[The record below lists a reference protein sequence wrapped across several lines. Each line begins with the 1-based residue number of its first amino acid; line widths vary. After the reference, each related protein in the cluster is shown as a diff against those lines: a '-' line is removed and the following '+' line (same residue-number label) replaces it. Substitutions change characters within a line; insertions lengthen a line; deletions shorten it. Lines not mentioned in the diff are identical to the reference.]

1 MKRYTKVKHGNEH
14 VYRIEERN
22 ELYCNERMR
31 SSQKKD
37 TAREFWLVL
46 HQKPREQVIFM
57 DNQVQ
62 QVFEIFVKRTKRL
75 LLLRIFELL
84 SEIRYLDKVQG
95 PLY

>member
-37 TAREFWLVL
+37 TAREF
-46 HQKPREQVIFM
+46 
-57 DNQVQ
+57 
-62 QVFEIFVKRTKRL
+62 
-75 LLLRIFELL
+75 
-84 SEIRYLDKVQG
+84 
-95 PLY
+95 